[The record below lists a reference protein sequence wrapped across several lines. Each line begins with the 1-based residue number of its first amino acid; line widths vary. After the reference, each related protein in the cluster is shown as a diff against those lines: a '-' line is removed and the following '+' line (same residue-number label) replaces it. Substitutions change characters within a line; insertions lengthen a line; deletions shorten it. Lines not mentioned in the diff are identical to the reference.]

1 MRITERDAL
10 YVAGL
15 ANLELQPSE
24 TAQLTADLD
33 SILCYV
39 EKLNELDTDAVEP
52 MTQVLYDA
60 PESLAWRKDGECAS
74 FSQEKSLGN
83 APERGAGHFK
93 VAKVIER

>member
-24 TAQLTADLD
+24 TSQLTADLD
-33 SILCYV
+33 SILRYI

-60 PESLAWRKDGECAS
+60 AESLAWREDGDCTS
-74 FSQEKSLGN
+74 FSQEKSLEN

-93 VAKVIER
+93 ISKVIER